1 MAVVVVSWGATVL
14 IAARLV
20 MVMVREGSGPGGVDG
35 TWFLLPAAPLAG
47 AIAVAGLAD
56 AGAAGS
62 GAVVGWFAMGAAA
75 AGAFGYAAVAVA
87 AVASTVRRAGRFRA
101 SVAWWISAGCAGL
114 AAAALGQASAISAIA
129 PTLGDSWAVRWCVWV
144 YVAVASALLVPIIG
158 TSAVYLAHRRRVSVH
173 APWPPTFSMGVY
185 ALGVGQADR
194 LARDAALQDW
204 HRVAAAATLVLWA
217 GTAAVQLYGTCRR
230 QHECGSAGP
239 PPD

>member
-1 MAVVVVSWGATVL
+1 M
-14 IAARLV
+14 ARLV
-20 MVMVREGSGPGGVDG
+20 AVMARDGSGPGGVDG

-56 AGAAGS
+56 AGAVGS
-62 GAVVGWFAMGAAA
+62 GAALGWLAMAAAA

-87 AVASTVRRAGRFRA
+87 AVASAVRRAGRFRA

-114 AAAALGQASAISAIA
+114 AAAAVGQASATPAIA
-129 PTLGDSWAVRWCVWV
+129 PTVGDSWAVRWCVWV
-144 YVAVASALLVPIIG
+144 YAAVASALLVPIIG
-158 TSAVYLAHRRRVSVH
+158 SSVVYLARRGKVSGH

-185 ALGVGQADR
+185 ALGVGQAER

-204 HRVAAAATLVLWA
+204 HRGAAAATLVLWA
-217 GTAAVQLYGTCRR
+217 GTAAVHLYGTRRR
-230 QHECGSAGP
+230 QRQCGSTGQ